1 MRTTCMMPNSTWSD
15 DLMQADTPGEVSA
28 DQDLDDLVLL
38 RDQGLDLLAKVRQ
51 VRDPGRRQQI
61 LDALFEFLDDQIRST
76 QH

>member
-1 MRTTCMMPNSTWSD
+1 MMPNSTWSD